1 MYLSFSYL
9 VINDIQC
16 DKFMVLDNVSAMIIL
31 LCSHIYLDK
40 FICFFFFLRYP
51 PSTESE
57 RQVRLR
63 TALSMAE
70 SIDEGRRAE
79 QRARAKERRKQMEK
93 ERKKAIRA
101 AKQRQKEAK
110 LKRHA
115 SFKSV
120 RYDTK

>member
-1 MYLSFSYL
+1 MTF
-9 VINDIQC
+9 
-16 DKFMVLDNVSAMIIL
+16 DNVPSVVISM
-31 LCSHIYLDK
+31 CSY
-40 FICFFFFLRYP
+40 FFLVKVIQDFFSLRYP

-120 RYDTK
+120 SYDIK